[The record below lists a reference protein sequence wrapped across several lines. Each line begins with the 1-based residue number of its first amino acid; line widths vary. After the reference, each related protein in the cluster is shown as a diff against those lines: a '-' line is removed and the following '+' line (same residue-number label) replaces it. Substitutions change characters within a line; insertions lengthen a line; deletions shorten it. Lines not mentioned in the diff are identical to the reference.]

1 MEVLVLPENKM
12 TKELQ
17 ERWYQVEASQSLFD
31 ALKNDSESNPV
42 VVIPTGGG
50 KTIILCQVVD
60 LILTDNPYE
69 KVLIV
74 SHDKRILRQNH
85 EALEDFFEIEIGLYC
100 SGLGSKEIKKITVA
114 SIQSIYKCPEL
125 FEGYGTILV
134 DECHLVTIKQSGM
147 YRSFLDAL
155 GQHQVGGLTATDFRT
170 GHGYIHKGKGAL
182 FNEVAYDLSST
193 ENFNRLVTE
202 GYLSELY
209 SKPTGMK
216 MKTDGLKKLGG
227 DFSQKDMSV
236 NLDRDE
242 LTDAAVLEACHYGK
256 KYKRWLCFA
265 IDIAHAENIK
275 ERFIAHGVKADCV
288 HSKSDQ
294 DDELTI
300 NKFRRGEIRVLIGIG
315 MLTTGLDIP
324 DIDMIIL
331 LRPTQSPVLHI
342 QMTGRG
348 LRVVYAEGMPID
360 TIEQRLDAIRKGPK
374 QHCLVLDFA
383 GNVSRLGPINHIS
396 IEQKDPSKGGGQA
409 ITKECPDCSMI
420 THGSAKECEN
430 CGHEFQ
436 FKQLLQASADN
447 IEIVSKR
454 KRMRIEDNCRTWAD
468 VDSINY
474 DRHVS
479 RIGSPDQVV
488 VIYKCG
494 MTIVREYINIDHKGY
509 AKHHARNWI
518 DFRWEDKNGKAPST
532 VSEFLRLKAFFKSPE
547 KIYVDTRGQWPE
559 IVDAIFKNNDCI

>member
-100 SGLGSKEIKKITVA
+100 SGLGSKEVKKITVA
-114 SIQSIYKCPEL
+114 SIQSIYKCPQL
-125 FEGYGTILV
+125 FRGYGRILV

-155 GQHQVGGLTATDFRT
+155 GKHQVGGLTATDFRT

-209 SKPTGMK
+209 SKPTAMK
-216 MKTDGLKKLGG
+216 LDTTGLKKLGG
-227 DFSQKDMSV
+227 DFNKKDMSV
-236 NLDRDE
+236 KLDRDE
-242 LTDAAVLEACHYGK
+242 LTESAVLESCKYGK
-256 KYKRWLCFA
+256 NYKRWLCFA

-275 ERFIAHGVKADCV
+275 DKFISKGIEAACV
-288 HSKSDQ
+288 HSKSED
-294 DDELTI
+294 DDEEI
-300 NKFRRGEIRVLIGIG
+300 IKKFKEGEFRVLIGIG

-331 LRPTQSPVLHI
+331 LRPTSSCVLHI
-342 QMTGRG
+342 QMIGRG
-348 LRVVYAEGMPID
+348 LRTVYAENYSID
-360 TIEQRLDAIRKGPK
+360 TIEERLEAIKQGPK

-383 GNVSRLGPINHIS
+383 GNVSRLGPINNIS
-396 IEQKDPSKGGGQA
+396 IEQKEPSKGTGQA
-409 ITKECPDCSMI
+409 ITKECPECTMI
-420 THGSAKECEN
+420 TYGSAKECEN
-430 CGHEFQ
+430 CGHEFE
-436 FKQLLQASADN
+436 FKELLKLYAEDV
-447 IEIVSKR
+447 EIISKA
-454 KRMRIEDNCRTWAD
+454 KKLRIEENCKSWSE
-468 VDSINY
+468 VDSVSY
-474 DRHVS
+474 HRHIARV
-479 RIGSPDQVV
+479 GSPEQIVAV
-488 VIYKCG
+488 YKCG
-494 MTIVREYINIDHKGY
+494 LSSVSEYININHKGY
-509 AKHHARNWI
+509 AKHHAKNWI
-518 DFRWEDKNGKAPST
+518 AYRWKKENGNPPKT
-532 VSEFLRLKAFFKSPE
+532 INEFFSKKEMIMKPK
-547 KIYVDTRGQWPE
+547 KIFLDTRGKYPE
-559 IVDAIFKNNDCI
+559 ILDAVF